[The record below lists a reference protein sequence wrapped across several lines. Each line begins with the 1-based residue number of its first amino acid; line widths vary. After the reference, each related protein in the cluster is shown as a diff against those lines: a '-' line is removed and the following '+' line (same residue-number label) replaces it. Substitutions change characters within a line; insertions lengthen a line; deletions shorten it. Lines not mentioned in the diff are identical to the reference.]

1 MIRVSWDEQMKIV
14 AERNEWRFLK
24 SEKEFVKYIRW
35 CGWTEAETE
44 TMLNFLRKRNKKER
58 G

>member
-1 MIRVSWDEQMKIV
+1 MDDHMKIV
-14 AERNEWRFLK
+14 AKRNEWRFLK
-24 SEKEFVKYIRW
+24 SEKEFIKYIRY